1 MKCLFHN
8 FIQISALLNH
18 SNQYMSKII
27 TITLNPAID
36 KSTSVPVIVPE
47 KKMRCEAP
55 VFEPGGGGI
64 NVARAIKKLG
74 GEATAVYFAGGYSG
88 KFFKQLL
95 DKEKIDSIVIEISK
109 HTRENLIVLDQAANL
124 HYRFGMPGPVIEEAE
139 WQQLLRSVEQI
150 EDAAFIVASG
160 SVPAGVPTDIFA
172 RIAAI
177 AKRKHIKCIVDTSGE
192 AMQLAANEGVY
203 LLKPNIGELSA
214 LVGKEEINAEMAE
227 SLARQLI
234 SKGSC
239 EVLLV
244 SMGPAGALL
253 VAKDLATRIIAP
265 AVKKRSTVGAGD
277 SMVAGV
283 VWALSKGMTIQ
294 DAARY
299 GVACGT
305 AATMNPGTELCR
317 QQDAEQLFALI
328 NPAAILKAS

>member
-1 MKCLFHN
+1 
-8 FIQISALLNH
+8 
-18 SNQYMSKII
+18 MSKII

-74 GEATAVYFAGGYSG
+74 GQAKAIYFAGGYTG
-88 KFFKQLL
+88 KFFTQLL
-95 DKEKIDSIVIEISK
+95 DKEKIESVVIEISK

-124 HYRFGMPGPVIEEAE
+124 QYRFGMPGPVIEEAE

-150 EDAAFIVASG
+150 EDAAFIIASG

-177 AKRKHIKCIVDTSGE
+177 AKRKNIKFVVDTSGE
-192 AMQLAANEGVY
+192 ALQLAANEGVY
-203 LLKPNIGELSA
+203 MLKPNIGELST
-214 LVGKEEINAEMAE
+214 LVGEEELNVEMADTI
-227 SLARQLI
+227 ARQLI

-244 SMGPAGALL
+244 SMGPGGALL
-253 VAKDLATRIIAP
+253 VTKDLATQITAP
-265 AVKKRSTVGAGD
+265 AVKRKSTVGAGD
-277 SMVAGV
+277 SMVAGMV
-283 VWALSKGMTIQ
+283 LGLSKGMTIA
-294 DAARY
+294 DAAKY

-317 QQDAEQLFALI
+317 QQDAEQLYALI
-328 NPAAILKAS
+328 NPAATLKSS